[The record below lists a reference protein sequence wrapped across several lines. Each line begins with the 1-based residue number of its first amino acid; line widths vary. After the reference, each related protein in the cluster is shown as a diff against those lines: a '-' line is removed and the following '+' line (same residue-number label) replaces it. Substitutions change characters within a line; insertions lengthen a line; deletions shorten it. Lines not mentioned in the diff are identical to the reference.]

1 METKSTELGAAARGN
16 RRVETNINPISDMNN
31 LETANDEQLIKY
43 LQEEKEE
50 ALAEL
55 YKRHGSTMKAVILRI
70 VHDETEADDLL
81 VEAFTEIWRHAKDYS
96 PVKGKPFAWMIT
108 IVRRRAIDRLRKREA
123 YSRAKDRYHD
133 EIQGV
138 FTSSRQRNGIKEIV
152 VSDMRKFLNKILD
165 YLPVAQRETLKL
177 VFFNGLSQRQV
188 AVLTHTPLG
197 TVKTRLEL
205 GMNKMAA
212 AMADSKAKIW

>member
-1 METKSTELGAAARGN
+1 MK
-16 RRVETNINPISDMNN
+16 N
-31 LETANDEQLIKY
+31 LENATDEQLIKD
-43 LQEEKEE
+43 LKSEKQE
-50 ALAEL
+50 ALTEL

-81 VEAFTEIWRHAKDYS
+81 VEAFMEIWRHAKDYS
-96 PVKGKPFAWMIT
+96 PTKGKPFAWMIT

-123 YSRAKDRYHD
+123 YSRAKDRYHN
-133 EIQGV
+133 EVQGV
-138 FTSSRQRNGIKEIV
+138 FTASRQKSAIKEIV
-152 VSDMRKFLNKILD
+152 ISDMRKFLNKILD
-165 YLPVAQRETLKL
+165 YLPVAQKETLKL
-177 VFFNGLSQRQV
+177 VFFQGLSQRQV

-205 GMNKMAA
+205 GMDKMAA